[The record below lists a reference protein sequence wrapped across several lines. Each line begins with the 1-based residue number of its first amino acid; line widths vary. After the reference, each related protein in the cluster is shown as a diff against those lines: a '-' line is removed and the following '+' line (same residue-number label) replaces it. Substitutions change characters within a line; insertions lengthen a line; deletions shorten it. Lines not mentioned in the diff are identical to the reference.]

1 MTTTIE
7 TDQLPHHDPPELVAL
22 CRENEDGGGEL
33 AGWVMVLPKA
43 AVRA

>member
-1 MTTTIE
+1 MTSTIE
-7 TDQLPHHDPPELVAL
+7 IDQLPHHAPPELVAL
-22 CRENEDGGGEL
+22 CREDEYGGNEL

>member
-7 TDQLPHHDPPELVAL
+7 TDQLPHYEPPELVAL
-22 CRENEDGGGEL
+22 CEDEDGGEEF
-33 AGWVMVLPKA
+33 ARWVTVLPKA